1 MLTFF
6 LIILFT
12 GLAVASGVASAIFWL
27 LSAWAAEKTL
37 PAHIP
42 PGTSQNIIDA
52 VNGMA
57 VIGNLWAGIFAV
69 AVFLF
74 GGVAGYLAARKR
86 RKKNAGR
93 SSTRESDLIDQ
104 SVVEAISDLK
114 RRFPNMSDQAAHLIV
129 ADGRASLFRDSS
141 DVRVEA
147 IEFDADD
154 LPVWPF
160 DGKFGL
166 VMVKHEPSSPLPSHA
181 YWVMLIGSGGLGW
194 SSPLATQGDV
204 DDLLRD
210 LRARGKD
217 AASERMEEA
226 SVIRYSSHDFVPASS
241 TDRAHPQAM
250 SRGGKG

>member
-1 MLTFF
+1 MLNF

-12 GLAVASGVASAIFWL
+12 ALTVASGIASSVFWL
-27 LSAWAAEKTL
+27 FSAWAAERTL
-37 PAHIP
+37 PSHIP
-42 PGTSQNIIDA
+42 PGTSQKIIDA

-57 VIGNLWAGIFAV
+57 AIGNLWAGIFAV

-74 GGVAGYLAARKR
+74 GGVAGYLAVRKR
-86 RKKNAGR
+86 RKKNARR
-93 SSTRESDLIDQ
+93 SSTRESELIDQ
-104 SVVEAISDLK
+104 SVAETITDLK
-114 RRFPNMSDQAAHLIV
+114 RRFPNMSDQAAQLIV
-129 ADGRASLFRDSS
+129 LDGRASLFPDSS

-147 IEFDADD
+147 IEFEADD

-166 VMVKHEPSSPLPSHA
+166 VMVKHEASSPLPSHA

-210 LRARGKD
+210 LRARGKE
-217 AASERMEEA
+217 AACERMEEA
-226 SVIRYSSHDFVPASS
+226 SVIRYSSQDSAPAGSI
-241 TDRAHPQAM
+241 DHAQAQAL
-250 SRGGKG
+250 SHSGKG

>member
-1 MLTFF
+1 MLNF
-6 LIILFT
+6 LIFLST
-12 GLAVASGVASAIFWL
+12 SLAVASGIASSVFWL
-27 LSAWAAEKTL
+27 FSAWAAERTL
-37 PAHIP
+37 LSHIP
-42 PGTSQNIIDA
+42 PGTSQKIVDA

-57 VIGNLWAGIFAV
+57 AIGNLWAGTFAV

-74 GGVAGYLAARKR
+74 GGVAGYLVARKR
-86 RKKNAGR
+86 RKKNARR

-104 SVVEAISDLK
+104 SVVEAIIDLK

-129 ADGRASLFRDSS
+129 ADSRASLFRDSS
-141 DVRVEA
+141 DVRVDA

-181 YWVMLIGSGGLGW
+181 YWVMLIGSGGFGW
-194 SSPLATQGDV
+194 SAPLATQGDV

-226 SVIRYSSHDFVPASS
+226 SVIRYSSRDFVPASS
-241 TDRAHPQAM
+241 TDRARPQAL
-250 SRGGKG
+250 SGSGKG